1 MLLSPLVTQLLGEN
15 RPLSAGR
22 QYEVSCQTVGSRP
35 PANVSWWRDTLLLE
49 GARDTTSGDGNVT
62 TSTLS
67 LSPVADDS
75 GRQLCC
81 RAANILL
88 PPPEVSEQLHDCRTL
103 HVRYSPIVDLELG
116 SNINGSA
123 IREGVDVYF
132 ECNVRANP
140 WIHKVVWRHNGRQL
154 HSNPSAGTLLSNQTL
169 VLQAVK
175 RQRSGL
181 YTCVAS
187 NSEGDT
193 ESNAFNLDVKYAP
206 ECVHG
211 QQRVWGAARRET
223 VSVPCQVEARP
234 AATLFRWAFN
244 SSAGGPSST
253 PAAVTTQPG
262 RSVATHTPLSERDYG
277 TLLCWARNE
286 LGTQLHPCV
295 FLVVPAGKPDPP
307 RDCRVSSRSTTSLQ
321 VSCTRGSDG
330 GLPPQHFTLEL
341 LAGRGGRLVANVT
354 SRASPE
360 FTVAGLEPGT
370 TYHLRVYSSNGKGRS
385 DAAAELNVTTLR
397 ASQQHRRID
406 AVSTAPSPT
415 APLLPPPAWLV
426 VVVVAAVLLLCAAAG
441 VAVARARGCRLRG
454 RRRGAQGD
462 STGSSSPSGKTPP
475 PIQEDNPDVVP
486 PRKDETELP
495 GQAYKALQQYNIV
508 VEARPV
514 NVDSSAQ
521 TVLYSAVNTFPMT
534 EAVVLAPC
542 WPSPGSSDAS
552 APLLAPATA
561 TAAPGGPPPGAA
573 PLGSAAA
580 SPRLQDAET
589 QTAAPLL
596 RPRACPWHRRRCC
609 RCRLGPAAQGEH
621 RVAEPGAPH
630 ALPNT
635 PSYDDTAPEERPRS
649 DSRCGAAAM
658 AGGSPLRQSQVPQI
672 RLALAARPWS
682 DCPSDS

>member
-1 MLLSPLVTQLLGEN
+1 MPFNAQLAVPARPALSTSSSRPEAIQSLFQSSVSPLVTQLLGEN

-175 RQRSGL
+175 RQRTGL

-406 AVSTAPSPT
+406 AGEEESNSQENIPT
-415 APLLPPPAWLV
+415 H
-426 VVVVAAVLLLCAAAG
+426 
-441 VAVARARGCRLRG
+441 
-454 RRRGAQGD
+454 
-462 STGSSSPSGKTPP
+462 
-475 PIQEDNPDVVP
+475 
-486 PRKDETELP
+486 
-495 GQAYKALQQYNIV
+495 QY
-508 VEARPV
+508 
-514 NVDSSAQ
+514 SL
-521 TVLYSAVNTFPMT
+521 TCYS
-534 EAVVLAPC
+534 
-542 WPSPGSSDAS
+542 
-552 APLLAPATA
+552 
-561 TAAPGGPPPGAA
+561 
-573 PLGSAAA
+573 
-580 SPRLQDAET
+580 
-589 QTAAPLL
+589 
-596 RPRACPWHRRRCC
+596 
-609 RCRLGPAAQGEH
+609 
-621 RVAEPGAPH
+621 
-630 ALPNT
+630 
-635 PSYDDTAPEERPRS
+635 
-649 DSRCGAAAM
+649 
-658 AGGSPLRQSQVPQI
+658 
-672 RLALAARPWS
+672 
-682 DCPSDS
+682 